1 MQDELL
7 KQYTRQM
14 VLPQIGQQGQQAL
27 LDAHILIVG
36 LGGLGSPAAIYLAAA
51 GIGQMTLCD
60 HDRVDLSNLH
70 RQILYTQQNLGQKK
84 TVAAM
89 QQLRA
94 IRPDLQINAIDH
106 RMNAEELSGHVQKSD
121 LVLDCSDNFQTRHL
135 INAACVQHRVPLISA
150 AAIRLEAQIGI
161 FNNTPRSPCYACLY
175 QAESAEDAQQR
186 CSDNGVLGPLVGI
199 AGSMQALEAIKLL
212 TQTGV
217 SLDGRLLT
225 LNAET
230 MEWRNL
236 KLQKDPACPVCS
248 LMDGKQ

>member
-27 LDAHILIVG
+27 LDAHVLVIG
-36 LGGLGSPAAIYLAAA
+36 LGGLGSPATMYLAAA
-51 GIGQMTLCD
+51 GIGRMTLCD

-70 RQILYTQQNLGQKK
+70 RQILYNREHLGKKK
-84 TVAAM
+84 TVAAA
-89 QQLRA
+89 QQLKA
-94 IRPDLQINAIDH
+94 VRPDLEITAVDH
-106 RMNAEELSGHVQKSD
+106 RMNEQELSGHVQQAD
-121 LVLDCSDNFQTRHL
+121 LVLDCSDNFETRYL
-135 INAACVQHRVPLISA
+135 VNEACVRQQVPLVSA
-150 AAIRLEAQIGI
+150 AAIRLEAQVGI

-175 QAESAEDAQQR
+175 QAANAENAEHS
-186 CSDNGVLGPLVGI
+186 CSENGVLGPLVGI

-230 MEWRNL
+230 MEWRSL

-248 LMDGKQ
+248 KL